1 MALPDELLEEI
12 FLRLPAA
19 ADLARASTA
28 CVSFRR
34 VITAHPFL
42 RRFRALHPP
51 PLLGIL
57 CGGLIP
63 AQPPHPSAAA
73 AAAFADVNLSCSF
86 LPPPRDRWRR
96 RDGRDGRA
104 LFSPALEGTGRFPDY
119 NYSPSHLVT
128 EFAVCDPLHRRYL
141 LLPALPDLLVGQVH
155 RPDIVECEPFLA
167 PPGPDDVG
175 ADWSSFRV
183 MYLVRCTTKLFL
195 FVFTTSAG
203 QWLANPVTIDV
214 FRCGAAL
221 HRFYAHGCFCWEV
234 FQSNILLV
242 LDARRIEF
250 STVDLPP
257 PPGPGVRKMAI
268 VEAGGGRLGML
279 TISEHP
285 EPGADHLLYAV
296 QSKDVN
302 GRNQWQSKSVI
313 SLPENYRY
321 GIMGV
326 AGGYLLLT
334 GYPEDDMPMS
344 YFSLNLQTF
353 QVEWFC
359 QTGDKVIFGDLY
371 ADLPPSLSPPTL

>member
-12 FLRLPAA
+12 FLRLAAA
-19 ADLARASTA
+19 ADLTRASAA

-34 VITAHPFL
+34 VITGHPFL
-42 RRFRALHPP
+42 RRFRTLHAP

-73 AAAFADVNLSCSF
+73 AAAFADADLSCSF
-86 LPPPRDRWRR
+86 LPPSRDGRAWRH

-104 LFSPALEGTGRFPDY
+104 LFSPALEGIGGDY
-119 NYSPSHLVT
+119 NPSHLAT

-183 MYLVRCTTKLFL
+183 MYLVRCTTKLVL
-195 FVFTTSAG
+195 FVFSTCAG
-203 QWLANPVTIDV
+203 QWLANPVTVDV
-214 FRCGAAL
+214 FRCGAAM

-234 FQSNILLV
+234 FRSDKLLV

-250 STVDLPP
+250 STIDLPT
-257 PPGPGVRKMAI
+257 PPGPDVRKMAI

-279 TISEHP
+279 TISKHP
-285 EPGADHLLYAV
+285 EPGADPGADHLLYAV
-296 QSKDVN
+296 QSKDAN
-302 GRNQWQSKSVI
+302 ATNQWQSKLSSLSGFVRLVI
-313 SLPENYRY
+313 KSSL
-321 GIMGV
+321 V
-326 AGGYLLLT
+326 T
-334 GYPEDDMPMS
+334 CMPIS
-344 YFSLNLQTF
+344 HRPCPHQLFEL
-353 QVEWFC
+353 
-359 QTGDKVIFGDLY
+359 DLSREY
-371 ADLPPSLSPPTL
+371 ADGKDSQA

>member
-12 FLRLPAA
+12 FLRLAAA

-73 AAAFADVNLSCSF
+73 AAAFADADLSCSF
-86 LPPPRDRWRR
+86 LPPP
-96 RDGRDGRA
+96 
-104 LFSPALEGTGRFPDY
+104 LFSRALEGTGGDY
-119 NYSPSHLVT
+119 NPSHLVT

-195 FVFTTSAG
+195 FVFSTCAG

-214 FRCGAAL
+214 FRCGAVL
-221 HRFYAHGCFCWEV
+221 HRFCAHGCFCWEV
-234 FQSNILLV
+234 FRSNKLLV

-257 PPGPGVRKMAI
+257 PPGLMCERWP
-268 VEAGGGRLGML
+268 L
-279 TISEHP
+279 
-285 EPGADHLLYAV
+285 
-296 QSKDVN
+296 
-302 GRNQWQSKSVI
+302 
-313 SLPENYRY
+313 
-321 GIMGV
+321 
-326 AGGYLLLT
+326 
-334 GYPEDDMPMS
+334 
-344 YFSLNLQTF
+344 
-353 QVEWFC
+353 
-359 QTGDKVIFGDLY
+359 
-371 ADLPPSLSPPTL
+371 